1 MGWRVKATERS
12 HCYLS
17 TLCLVGVTYARTTGW
32 ARRLIHL
39 RITEG
44 RLLRK
49 RKLSFRY
56 RTLSSER
63 EHRIR
68 ALDGPC
74 PFLKNTL
81 TLAVR
86 NPTDVCYWRQP
97 RRELLMCKVS
107 HTEDGGEF
115 VLKRAE
121 RWQHHVANSAVD
133 RQSVMKSRLG

>member
-12 HCYLS
+12 HCYLP

-44 RLLRK
+44 RPLGK
-49 RKLSFRY
+49 RKLSFRH
-56 RTLSSER
+56 RTLFSER

-81 TLAVR
+81 ILAVR
-86 NPTDVCYWRQP
+86 HPTDVCHWRQP
-97 RRELLMCKVS
+97 RRELLMCKVPITYRGWRGIWLS
-107 HTEDGGEF
+107 S
-115 VLKRAE
+115 VLNAGSIMLPTVLLTDKA
-121 RWQHHVANSAVD
+121 
-133 RQSVMKSRLG
+133 